1 MVSDL
6 PRGAGTGRRGRWD
19 PAVAGTGQPRGQF
32 WGPGLSRRGRCWDL
46 GSVDHRRPAPSL
58 RAAPEPPWVAL
69 RAQPRVSRVVRWPR
83 RGEWLRDS
91 ASWACAWGGAV
102 LISPPGVVVVAAFSP
117 GFSKRLGSRLASM
130 TLSPQRKLLLRLAI
144 NISIFSSLPPSQ
156 DNLPLLIHSSI
167 ICTSGCISNNPFSY
181 EAMDGYFFFF

>member
-1 MVSDL
+1 M
-6 PRGAGTGRRGRWD
+6 
-19 PAVAGTGQPRGQF
+19 
-32 WGPGLSRRGRCWDL
+32 
-46 GSVDHRRPAPSL
+46 
-58 RAAPEPPWVAL
+58 
-69 RAQPRVSRVVRWPR
+69 
-83 RGEWLRDS
+83 
-91 ASWACAWGGAV
+91 

-117 GFSKRLGSRLASM
+117 GFSKRLGSRLGSM

-181 EAMDGYFFFF
+181 EAMDGYFFFFFRWLLFKGLLFVSGYFTGGKQRINTWIYFA